1 MQLTNRETI
10 LDLTGEWKGER
21 AENGRPLVPD
31 DILNRLEKTTTEQ
44 VWGVLRRHGYTEN
57 FAGGWKTLHPER
69 TLVGRAVT
77 CRYVP
82 GRPDAENAINRQG
95 KKESRIGGQNSW
107 AIDELIQGDVI
118 VVDMFGKIRDGVFAG
133 DNLSTAIKVNTGRGM
148 VLDGGLRDTQGVLE
162 LPDFNAFVRE
172 SHPSAFA
179 SVTMVEINGIIRIGE
194 ATCIPGDV
202 VHGTV
207 TGVMFIPPHL
217 AEEVVVSAE
226 DTQLRDAWGQQRIS
240 EGAWTPGQVDREPSV
255 WEDEMEADFQQWCDN
270 RLRDGS

>member
-10 LDLTGEWKGER
+10 LDLTSEWKGER
-21 AENGRPLVPD
+21 AGNGRPLVPD

-44 VWGVLRRHGYTEN
+44 VWGVLRQHGYTEN
-57 FAGGWKTLHPER
+57 FAGGWKTLHPEL

-95 KKESRIGGQNSW
+95 EKESRIGGQNSW
-107 AIDELIQGDVI
+107 AIDELVQGDVI

-162 LPDFNAFVRE
+162 LPDFNAFVLE
-172 SHPSAFA
+172 FHPSAFA

-240 EGAWTPGQVDREPSV
+240 EGVWTPGQVDREPSA
-255 WEDEMEADFQQWCDN
+255 WEDEMEADFQQWCEN
-270 RLRDGS
+270 RLREGS